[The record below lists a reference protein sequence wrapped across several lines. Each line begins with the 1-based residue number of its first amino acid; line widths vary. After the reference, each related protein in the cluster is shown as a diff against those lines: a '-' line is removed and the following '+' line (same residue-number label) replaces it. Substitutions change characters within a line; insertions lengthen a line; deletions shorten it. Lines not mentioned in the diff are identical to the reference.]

1 MRRINK
7 FGRKQLCDN
16 SNKVLPLL
24 FWLLKSFPL
33 TFNLWNG
40 VFGLILAHLNRT
52 NHQSCGFIC
61 NYHDGQIG
69 LRFAR
74 HGYWSK
80 SDETSI
86 SQALQCFN
94 QLQKAFYKGLRK
106 VLTHCTFLVVIHGV
120 FIASSVLL
128 GLSKS
133 SEIFI

>member
-16 SNKVLPLL
+16 SNKALPLL

-40 VFGLILAHLNRT
+40 VFGLILAALNRIS
-52 NHQSCGFIC
+52 HQNYGSIC
-61 NYHDGQIG
+61 NYYDGQIG

-80 SDETSI
+80 MDETLT
-86 SQALQCFN
+86 SQALQCLI
-94 QLQKAFYKGLRK
+94 QLQKPFYKGLRK

-120 FIASSVLL
+120 FIASSVFL